1 MLLLWNNIR
10 FQNEPPNPNQLTKE
24 PVPRDLIEDGISNGK
39 SACGK
44 VSRVRHM
51 VPGESRK
58 SLPERK
64 VRFADNTEN

>member
-39 SACGK
+39 SASIYK
-44 VSRVRHM
+44 
-51 VPGESRK
+51 
-58 SLPERK
+58 
-64 VRFADNTEN
+64 